1 MRKLLSVLLSVFL
14 MTFCGFTASAS
25 ELEYGLEYGKEA
37 LESALT
43 DEARDILD
51 NEGITPETPKTF
63 SFSEA
68 LKKLLELL
76 GNKAARPL
84 RMLCGLCGVVLFCA
98 LAQNTAC
105 EGGLKTVLS
114 AVGALCGAGIAA
126 GSMYE
131 LLQSSLT
138 AISAAANFMV
148 VFIPVLTGISAA
160 MGHTLT
166 AAAVNSAIL
175 GATQLF
181 SQLAAN
187 FLAPLCGTILGIS
200 TAGAVHPQLKLEKI
214 SELVKKL
221 VIWALSLLMTVFM
234 GVLSLQTAVSAASDN
249 AAIKTAK
256 FMVSQGVPIIGGTVS
271 DAVNTLHGGLAVL
284 KSSVGTYGMIAAAA
298 VILPVIAELLCYKLA
313 AALSEALAEM
323 FDLKE
328 IAALLKSC
336 GAVIT
341 IITAITFCVL
351 LLNTI
356 AAAITL
362 CMTGTGG

>member
-1 MRKLLSVLLSVFL
+1 MRKLISLLIAVFL
-14 MTFCGFTASAS
+14 MTLCGVSARA
-25 ELEYGLEYGKEA
+25 EEIDYGRDE

-43 DEARDILD
+43 DEAREILD
-51 NEGITPETPKTF
+51 SEGITPEAPAAF

-68 LKKLLELL
+68 LGKLLELIRD
-76 GNKAARPL
+76 KSTRPL
-84 RMLCGLCGVVLFCA
+84 RMLCGLCGVVLFLA
-98 LAQNTAC
+98 LSESVAAQ
-105 EGGLKTVLS
+105 GDLKTVLS

-126 GSMYE
+126 SAMYG

-160 MGHTLT
+160 LGHTLT
-166 AAAVNSAIL
+166 AAAVNSAVL
-175 GATQLF
+175 AATQLF

-187 FLAPLCGTILGIS
+187 FLAPLCGAILGVS

-214 SELVKKL
+214 SELIKKL
-221 VIWALSLLMTVFM
+221 VIWGLTLLMTVFT
-234 GVLSLQTAVSAASDN
+234 GILSLQTAVSAASDN

-256 FMVSQGVPIIGGTVS
+256 FMVSQGVPIIGGAVS
-271 DAVNTLHGGLAVL
+271 DTVNTLHSGLAVL
-284 KSSVGTYGMIAAAA
+284 KSTVGTYGIVAAA
-298 VILPVIAELLCYKLA
+298 VLIIPVIAELLCFRLA
-313 AALSEALAEM
+313 AALSQGLAEM

-328 IAALLKSC
+328 TAALLKSC

-356 AAAITL
+356 AGAIVMAVTA
-362 CMTGTGG
+362 G

>member
-1 MRKLLSVLLSVFL
+1 MRKFISILFAVIL
-14 MTFCGFTASAS
+14 MTFCGTAASAD
-25 ELEYGLEYGKEA
+25 ELDYGREE
-37 LESALT
+37 LESALP
-43 DEARDILD
+43 DDAREILD
-51 NEGITPETPKTF
+51 SEGITPETPVTF

-68 LKKLLELL
+68 LGKLLELIRS
-76 GNKAARPL
+76 KASRPV

-98 LAQNTAC
+98 LSESVAA
-105 EGGLKTVLS
+105 EGSLKTVLS
-114 AVGALCGAGIAA
+114 AVGALCGAGIASSA
-126 GSMYE
+126 MYE

-148 VFIPVLTGISAA
+148 VFIPVLTGITAA

-166 AAAVNSAIL
+166 AAAVNSTIL
-175 GATQLF
+175 AATQLI

-187 FLAPLCGTILGIS
+187 FLAPLSGVILGVS

-221 VIWALSLLMTVFM
+221 VIWGLTLLMTVFT
-234 GVLSLQTAVSAASDN
+234 GVLSLQTAVSATSDN

-256 FMVSQGVPIIGGTVS
+256 FMVSQGVPIIGGAVS

-284 KSSVGTYGMIAAAA
+284 KSSVGTYGIIAAA
-298 VILPVIAELLCYKLA
+298 VLILPVLAELICYKLA
-313 AALSEALAEM
+313 AVLSQALAEM

-328 IAALLKSC
+328 LAGLLKSC
-336 GAVIT
+336 DAVVT

-351 LLNTI
+351 MLNTI
-356 AAAITL
+356 AGAMVLIVIRE
-362 CMTGTGG
+362 

>member
-1 MRKLLSVLLSVFL
+1 MRTLFSIIVAVLLI
-14 MTFCGFTASAS
+14 TFCGASAS
-25 ELEYGLEYGKEA
+25 ADEIDYGRDE

-43 DEARDILD
+43 DEARDILE
-51 NEGITPETPKTF
+51 NEGITPETPATF

-68 LKKLLELL
+68 LGKIFELIRD
-76 GNKAARPL
+76 KSAAPL

-98 LAQNTAC
+98 LAESVSA
-105 EGGLKTVLS
+105 EGNLKTVLS

-126 GSMYE
+126 SAMYG

-138 AISAAANFMV
+138 AISAAANFMI

-175 GATQLF
+175 AASQLF

-187 FLAPLCGTILGIS
+187 FLAPLCGAILGVS

-221 VIWALSLLMTVFM
+221 VIWGLSLLMTIFT

-256 FMVSQGVPIIGGTVS
+256 FMVSQGVPIIGGAVS
-271 DAVNTLHGGLAVL
+271 DAVNTLHGGLAIL
-284 KSSVGTYGMIAAAA
+284 KSTVGTYGIIAAA
-298 VILPVIAELLCYKLA
+298 VLVVPVLAELLCFRLA
-313 AALSEALAEM
+313 AALSQGLAEM

-328 IAALLKSC
+328 LAGLLKSC
-336 GAVIT
+336 GAVVT

-351 LLNTI
+351 MLNTI
-356 AAAITL
+356 AGAITI
-362 CMTGTGG
+362 CITA